1 MNVLVCAFGL
11 GCLLG
16 WCAFAFAMQVLSRQ
30 AVKRELAAVM
40 LVSGIV
46 CSLIVYRFG
55 VSAWSLRALL
65 LWTGLAFASLTD
77 LYDWVIP
84 DRIQVY
90 GCIVFLV
97 TAFALPNPYQ
107 RIIFGIGRGLLLSG
121 SMLGVSY
128 VFDRATGRES
138 LGGGDIKLFFMTGL
152 YLESVWELLFY
163 QILSCIFG
171 LFTAAVR
178 RQERLPF
185 GPSIA
190 AACMVMLLY
199 GDVLTG
205 WYTGF
210 VNGVIV

>member
-1 MNVLVCAFGL
+1 MNVLMCAFGL

-16 WCAFAFAMQVLSRQ
+16 WCAFVFAMKVLSRQ
-30 AVKRELAAVM
+30 AAKRELAAVM
-40 LVSGIV
+40 LISGIV
-46 CSLIVYRFG
+46 SSLIVYRFG

-65 LWTGLAFASLTD
+65 LWTGLSSASLTD

-90 GCIVFLV
+90 GCIVFLT
-97 TAFALPNPYQ
+97 TAFALPDPAR
-107 RIIFGIGRGLLLSG
+107 RIMFGISQGLLLSG
-121 SMLGVSY
+121 SMLGLSCL
-128 VFDRATGRES
+128 FDHATGKES

-152 YLESVWELLFY
+152 YLGSVWELLFY
-163 QILSCIFG
+163 LILSCIFG

-185 GPSIA
+185 GPSIS